1 MDYQQIEKYANFY
14 GYSDVEPYE
23 VVRVISPTTVEIR
36 RMNTKLLNGGDL
48 KFHIG
53 GFSANCSNGD
63 VQEYAYTSN
72 TNAPIERIRWSK
84 ANNRWQQGRHT
95 HFSMSEKPRKFH
107 DYNF

>member
-23 VVRVISPTTVEIR
+23 VVRVVSPSTVEIR
-36 RMNTKLLNGGDL
+36 RMDTKLLNGSDL

-53 GFSANCSNGD
+53 GFSANCSNSD

-84 ANNRWQQGRHT
+84 ANNRWQQGRHM
-95 HFSMSEKPRKFH
+95 HFSMSDKPRKFY